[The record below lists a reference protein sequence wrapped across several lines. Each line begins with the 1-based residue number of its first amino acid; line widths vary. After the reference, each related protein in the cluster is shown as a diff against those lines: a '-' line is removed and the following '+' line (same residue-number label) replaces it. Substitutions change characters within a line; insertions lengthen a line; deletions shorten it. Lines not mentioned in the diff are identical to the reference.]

1 MQLLLDTQ
9 HGIYY
14 VLSICTHCNNLGFM
28 NHHFN
33 ILYKFPAGAA
43 AHALMRDVLPP
54 ELILLTL
61 DTPDRAEL
69 FAELAVADFIITA
82 KLDGEMI
89 AAAPRLKLIQLA
101 GVGFD
106 GVDVTAATAR
116 GIPVA
121 QTVEGTIIG
130 VAEHTLLLILA
141 LYKQLLVAD
150 AALRRGEW
158 LVWQL
163 RPTSYTLHGKTV
175 GIVGFGK
182 IGREVARRCQAFGA
196 QVIYADVLRAD
207 AATEGELGA
216 RQVARDKLLATADV
230 VSVHTP
236 LAPETRGS
244 FDETAFRQMK
254 PTAIFINTSR
264 GEVVNEPALLRA
276 LQEKWIA
283 GAGLDV
289 FAQEPIAADHPL
301 LQLPNVVLTPH
312 IATGTRDSIIE
323 KTRAACDN
331 FHRVINGERPIN
343 VINQQIY
350 RNQENVFPRS

>member
-1 MQLLLDTQ
+1 
-9 HGIYY
+9 
-14 VLSICTHCNNLGFM
+14 M
-28 NHHFN
+28 NDHYQ

-43 AHALMRDVLPP
+43 AHALMREVLPAD
-54 ELILLTL
+54 LTLLTL
-61 DTPDRAEL
+61 DTSNRAEL
-69 FAELAVADFIITA
+69 FQKLAVADFIITA

-89 AAAPRLKLIQLA
+89 AAAEKLKLIQLA

-106 GVDVTAATAR
+106 GVDVAAATAR

-130 VAEHTLLLILA
+130 VAEHTLLLMLA
-141 LYKQLLVAD
+141 LYKQLIVAD

-182 IGREVARRCQAFGA
+182 IGQAVARRCHAFGA
-196 QVIYADVLRAD
+196 QVIYSDVFRAD
-207 AATEGELGA
+207 EATERELGA
-216 RQVARDKLLATADV
+216 RQVTRDELLATADV

-236 LAPETRGS
+236 LTPETRGS
-244 FDETAFRQMK
+244 FGESVFRQMK

-264 GEVVNEPALLRA
+264 GEVVDEPALLRA
-276 LQEKWIA
+276 LQQGWIA

-289 FAQEPIAADHPL
+289 FAQEPIAADHAL

-323 KTRAACDN
+323 KTRAACEN
-331 FHRVINGERPIN
+331 FRRVINGECPIN

-350 RNQENVFPRS
+350 E

>member
-1 MQLLLDTQ
+1 MKQQ
-9 HGIYY
+9 YK
-14 VLSICTHCNNLGFM
+14 V
-28 NHHFN
+28 
-33 ILYKFPAGAA
+33 LYKFPAGEE
-43 AHALMRDVLPP
+43 AHRLMREVMPADL
-54 ELILLTL
+54 ELVTL
-61 DTPDRAEL
+61 NSAARAEL
-69 FAELAVADFIITA
+69 CGKLAEADFIITA
-82 KLDGEMI
+82 KLDAEMI
-89 AAAPRLKLIQLA
+89 AAARELKLIQLT

-116 GIPVA
+116 KIPVA

-163 RPTSYTLHGKTV
+163 RPQSYTLSGKTA

-182 IGREVARRCQAFGA
+182 IGREVARRCHTFGA
-196 QVIYADVLRAD
+196 RVIYQDVFRAD
-207 AATEGELGA
+207 EATERELGA
-216 RQVARDKLLATADV
+216 AQVSRDELLATADV

-236 LAPETRGS
+236 LSPETRRS
-244 FDETAFRQMK
+244 FDEAAFRRMK

-264 GEVVNEPALLRA
+264 GEVVDEAALVRA
-276 LQEKWIA
+276 LEEKWIA

-289 FAQEPIAADHPL
+289 FEQEPPAADHPL
-301 LQLPNVVLTPH
+301 LRFPNVVVTPH

-331 FHRVINGERPIN
+331 FRRVINGERPLN
-343 VINQQIY
+343 VIN
-350 RNQENVFPRS
+350 